1 MKLTTLSLCG
11 VKVPVLLKKMRK
23 LDGLWDGSAQ
33 IIYVDP
39 RIKKDLFAITLMHE
53 ILHAIICIRAR
64 NMIQAVKKI
73 KGVNAAEEAIVVPF
87 ATGLIDLFK
96 QNPQLR
102 KIIANGNSK

>member
-11 VKVPVLLKKMRK
+11 IKVPVLLKKMKK
-23 LDGLWDGSAQ
+23 LDGLWDGGAQ
-33 IIYVDP
+33 VIYIDP
-39 RIKKDLFAITLMHE
+39 RVKRGLFAITLMHE

-64 NMIQAVKKI
+64 NMIHAVKKI
-73 KGVNAAEEAIVVPF
+73 KDVNEAEEAIVVPF

-102 KIIANGNSK
+102 KIITNGYSK